1 MNGDLQYI
9 SDSLLIESCFGN
21 QYIVKNA
28 DSDFSLDSI
37 AASVKTF
44 VKGLIDFS
52 SPKKFA
58 VSVLKLLEP
67 GIFFSIHP
75 LLGILAGIASEFGF
89 SVTDILADLISPV
102 KETLLSGQKVTPESI
117 NQSGKAIIA
126 TSSLDELRNFL
137 VKRSNLNL
145 IKEAGIFSFITKLFR
160 KIGGGKAGRGKA
172 GRGKAGRGKAKGLLV
187 GFLGWFLKTAL
198 MGAGL
203 LAVGKATESVI
214 NGGDDKE
221 EEVKPEGAAAA
232 KPVATPTRVPSIPSS
247 GTGSQFHENDADTAW
262 VVPLSGGIENTLLDW
277 AVEIYPDLNGY
288 DSIISRLPSF
298 IKILDLLKKD
308 WDSSKPNYLIIPP
321 GFNRRVDIV
330 NVFANDAVDKIQ
342 QINP

>member
-1 MNGDLQYI
+1 MNGELQYI

-28 DSDFSLDSI
+28 ELDLSLDSI
-37 AASVKTF
+37 ATEVKNF

-52 SPKKFA
+52 SPRKFA

-67 GIFFSIHP
+67 GVFFKIHP
-75 LLGILAGIASEFGF
+75 LLGILSGIASEFGF
-89 SVTDILADLISPV
+89 NVTDILMNLISPV
-102 KETLLSGQKVTPESI
+102 KETLLSGQKVTPESV
-117 NQSGKAIIA
+117 NQSGKTIIA
-126 TSSLDELRNFL
+126 TASLNELRNF
-137 VKRSNLNL
+137 VKKSSPNL
-145 IKEAGIFSFITKLFR
+145 IKEAGIFSFITKLFD
-160 KIGGGKAGRGKA
+160 KIGKRRIGNR
-172 GRGKAGRGKAKGLLV
+172 RAKGLLV
-187 GFLGWFLKTAL
+187 GFLVWFLKTAL

-214 NGGDDKE
+214 SGGDDKKE
-221 EEVKPEGAAAA
+221 EAVPEGATA
-232 KPVATPTRVPSIPSS
+232 KPVSTPTRTPSIPSS
-247 GTGSQFHENDADTAW
+247 GTGTQFHENDADTAW

-277 AVEIYPDLNGY
+277 TVEIYPDLNGY

-298 IKILDLLKKD
+298 IKVLNLLKKD

-330 NVFANDAVDKIQ
+330 NTFANDAVDKIQ
-342 QINP
+342 QINPEKKV